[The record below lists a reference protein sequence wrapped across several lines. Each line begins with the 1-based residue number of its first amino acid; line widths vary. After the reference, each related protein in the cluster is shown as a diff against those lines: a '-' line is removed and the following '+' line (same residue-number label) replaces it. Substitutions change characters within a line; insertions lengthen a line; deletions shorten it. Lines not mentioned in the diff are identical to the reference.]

1 MSDIRMTKSDKT
13 ISGVINRAAKILDS
27 AGVDNSTAEARHLLS
42 FILKEDLASM
52 YAHLSDEL
60 DEFTIVRYMRDI
72 KKRTTHYPFQYLLG
86 FTYFMDYKFI
96 CRENVLI
103 PRYDSE
109 IAVLNALDM
118 GCDRSMKVLDLCTG
132 SGCIGISFD
141 LERRK
146 EGYNDEVILA
156 DISDDAIAL
165 AKDNADNL
173 NSDVKIVKSNMFSA
187 FRDENGE
194 PIEKFDAIISN
205 PPYIKSGDIAYL
217 MKEVR
222 DFEPRLAL
230 DGTRDGLAFYRIIA
244 AQAPEF
250 LKEGGYIVLE
260 IGSEQYLDV
269 RDMLKSAG
277 FCDIH
282 VYRDMNDLDRVV
294 TAYI

>member
-1 MSDIRMTKSDKT
+1 MTKSDKT
-13 ISGVINRAAKILDS
+13 ISGVINRAARILDS

-42 FILKEDLASM
+42 HILQEDLASM
-52 YAHLSDEL
+52 YARLTDEL
-60 DEFTIVRYMRDI
+60 DEFTIGRYMRDI

-118 GCDRSMKVLDLCTG
+118 GCDRSMKVLDMCTG

-146 EGYNDEVILA
+146 EGYNDEIILA
-156 DISDDAIAL
+156 DISDDL
-165 AKDNADNL
+165 NANV
-173 NSDVKIVKSNMFSA
+173 NIIKSDMFKS

-194 PIEKFDAIISN
+194 PTVKFDAIISN
-205 PPYIKSGDIAYL
+205 PPYIRSGDIAYL

-222 DFEPRLAL
+222 DYEPRLAL
-230 DGTRDGLAFYRIIA
+230 DGTRNGLAFYRIIA
-244 AQAPEF
+244 SQAPEF

-294 TAYI
+294 TAFI

>member
-1 MSDIRMTKSDKT
+1 
-13 ISGVINRAAKILDS
+13 
-27 AGVDNSTAEARHLLS
+27 
-42 FILKEDLASM
+42 M
-52 YAHLSDEL
+52 YARLTDEL
-60 DEFTIVRYMRDI
+60 DEFTIGRYMRDI

-118 GCDRSMKVLDLCTG
+118 GCDRSMKVLDMCTG

-146 EGYNDEVILA
+146 EGYNDEIILA
-156 DISDDAIAL
+156 DISDDAIQL
-165 AKDNADNL
+165 ARDNAENL
-173 NSDVKIVKSNMFSA
+173 NANVNIIKSDMFKS

-194 PIEKFDAIISN
+194 PTVKFDAIISN
-205 PPYIKSGDIAYL
+205 PPYIRSGDIAYL

-222 DFEPRLAL
+222 DYEPRLAL

-244 AQAPEF
+244 SQAPEF

-294 TAYI
+294 TAFI